1 MTCFSREAMEED
13 IVPLMENWEKQEATG
28 FTHKQE
34 VQTQIQ
40 EQEESMDA
48 SADRKQKE
56 ALLSGS
62 YFFSEI
68 KDKLTC

>member
-1 MTCFSREAMEED
+1 
-13 IVPLMENWEKQEATG
+13 
-28 FTHKQE
+28 
-34 VQTQIQ
+34 
-40 EQEESMDA
+40 MDA